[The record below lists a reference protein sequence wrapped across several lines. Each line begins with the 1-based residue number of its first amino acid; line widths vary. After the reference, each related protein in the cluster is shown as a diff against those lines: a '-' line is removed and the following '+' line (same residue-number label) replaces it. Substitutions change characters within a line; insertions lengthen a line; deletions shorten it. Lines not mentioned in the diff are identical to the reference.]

1 MEFLENRHGLKNDTN
16 RDFFKI
22 KSKAYDVDE

>member
-1 MEFLENRHGLKNDTN
+1 MEFLENRHGLKNN
-16 RDFFKI
+16 ANSEFFKI